1 MSPGSLGRPVGR
13 EPSPVDVVRPG
24 RMVDE
29 EGVVEEADGS
39 AEEAA
44 ADAEVCVV
52 FAVMEV
58 ADLEGDVEAD
68 DEASEA
74 DEEASEEA
82 GDEASEE
89 AVGEALAEVSESL
102 GRSWAAASEASR
114 IETTRRESV

>member
-1 MSPGSLGRPVGR
+1 M
-13 EPSPVDVVRPG
+13 DVVRPG

-29 EGVVEEADGS
+29 EDVVEEADGS

-74 DEEASEEA
+74 D
-82 GDEASEE
+82 DEASEE
-89 AVGEALAEVSESL
+89 AVGEALAVVSESL